1 MVRWLVRGD
10 GLAFLGGPWFD
21 DGMSA
26 PDRARV
32 VSATLEIAAPAQA
45 IFELIADPALQP
57 QWDGNDN
64 LGSAEPGQR
73 VRGVDDAF
81 RMTLRSGAVR
91 ENRVVEFEEGR
102 RIAWLPAEVGTQPPG
117 HLWRWELEPIGR
129 DATSVRHTYDWSNL
143 TDERRFPRAQ
153 QTTADRLLDSMRR
166 LKEIAER
173 R

>member
-1 MVRWLVRGD
+1 MRWLVRGD

-102 RIAWLPAEVGTQPPG
+102 RIAWLPAEVGTNRPVICGVGSWSRSGATPRASG
-117 HLWRWELEPIGR
+117 IPTTGPTSPMSGASPEPNRPRPIGCWTR
-129 DATSVRHTYDWSNL
+129 CGA
-143 TDERRFPRAQ
+143 
-153 QTTADRLLDSMRR
+153 
-166 LKEIAER
+166 
-173 R
+173 